1 VKFPAFFPRSRVYY
15 VCRSVQSARIDDA
28 LTMPRP
34 RFISQIVSTLGERY
48 LGKPGFLGISMLG
61 GLVSSASTSAAA
73 PKYCRSRTNAAGAG
87 RRCRRAGVCRESL
100 FNLPIICRNARNPVI
115 SRRLAILTIV
125 LSALAIAFLVL
136 EQLKWS
142 FGERGPGICGKARRL
157 STADLMKQTDSMTR
171 LFIIKRT

>member
-1 VKFPAFFPRSRVYY
+1 
-15 VCRSVQSARIDDA
+15 
-28 LTMPRP
+28 MPRP

-87 RRCRRAGVCRESL
+87 RRCRRAGACRESL
-100 FNLPIICRNARNPVI
+100 FNLPIIYRNARNPVI

-125 LSALAIAFLVL
+125 LSALAIVFLVL